1 MIKLFVNR
9 GQIDQRLVNSKA
21 TNLDWYY
28 SRHYQ
33 KLKLLVR
40 DLLFMTFVK
49 NPLDGTLNSCEPSG
63 QTLIFRVS
71 VNSFA
76 FRYCLVLAIMY
87 IDR

>member
-1 MIKLFVNR
+1 MIKLFMNK
-9 GQIDQRLVNSKA
+9 GQIDQRLLNSKA
-21 TNLDWYY
+21 TDLDWYY

-33 KLKLLVR
+33 KLKFLVH
-40 DLLFMTFVK
+40 DLLFMIFVK
-49 NPLDGTLNSCEPSG
+49 NPPDGTRNSCEPSD
-63 QTLIFRVS
+63 QILIFRVS